1 MVHFRLR
8 GRACSRLSYQK
19 GRIHITILNKIQIKV
34 MVYEN
39 DGYIMLLD
47 AFYFGGVKVGNIS
60 DEGIDW
66 GGDKAEY
73 TKLYAAQVRSAP
85 VKKVKKRDA
94 TNILAF
100 TLIELLPENCRT
112 VMGGTVDGGRW
123 NAPEESV
130 SLEGGVKIIA
140 GTGQT
145 IEIGKMVLDGAVRG
159 KLGGDSPLGIECE
172 MEMVPPADGGSPFSI
187 YPTTPFISASPA
199 ELSFGSEGGSQSV
212 EIAASGKF
220 SAGVAP
226 AGFSVK
232 VSNGRIVVTA
242 TANIGAERSGELV
255 FTLASDPEK
264 KATVR
269 LIQSAG

>member
-1 MVHFRLR
+1 
-8 GRACSRLSYQK
+8 
-19 GRIHITILNKIQIKV
+19 

-39 DGYIMLLD
+39 DGYMMLLD

-73 TKLYAAQVRSAP
+73 IKLYAAQVRSAP

-94 TNILAF
+94 TNVLAF

-123 NAPEESV
+123 NAPEGSV
-130 SLEGGVKIIA
+130 SLEGGVRIMT

-145 IEIGKMVLDGAVRG
+145 IEIQKMVLDGAVRG

-172 MEMVPPADGGSPFSI
+172 MEMMPPEGGGSPFSMF
-187 YPTTPFISASPA
+187 PTEPFISAAPT
-199 ELSFGSEGGSQSV
+199 ELSFGSKGGSRTV
-212 EIAASGKF
+212 DVAASGKF
-220 SAGVAP
+220 SAGAMP

-232 VSNGRIVVTA
+232 VSGGRITVTA
-242 TANIGAERSGELV
+242 TANAGAERSGELV

-269 LIQSAG
+269 LTQSAG